1 LRGWPGAITASLAF
15 IVPAAALM
23 TLVAAGSLI
32 LPDQPWVRGALIGI
46 QVAVTGVLVSAM
58 VKLARSEARDRWLAA
73 TIVASCALGFFL
85 HAAIVVVGAGL
96 IGAALGAGRADE

>member
-1 LRGWPGAITASLAF
+1 
-15 IVPAAALM
+15 
-23 TLVAAGSLI
+23 
-32 LPDQPWVRGALIGI
+32 LIGI